1 MHTVMV
7 MVRVRFGVSVFH
19 GNLVCSRGVLQVL
32 FSCGY
37 G

>member
-7 MVRVRFGVSVFH
+7 MVRVRFGVRVFQ
-19 GNLVCSRGVLQVL
+19 GNLMCSRGVL